1 MKLENSGH
9 DIYRSFLRVASDVI
23 CISFTRLFLDPLR
36 RKFIVKRTFQDEIKT
51 SISFQVRN
59 FLSAILFLTRYYRN
73 QRSLT

>member
-51 SISFQVRN
+51 SKY
-59 FLSAILFLTRYYRN
+59 FLSSSELFVGHIVSHAL
-73 QRSLT
+73 L